1 MDSMD
6 PMDYSLP
13 GSSVHGILQA
23 RILEWVA
30 VSFSWGSSQPRDQTQ
45 VSCIAG
51 GSFTI
56 WPTACQCREHTFD
69 PWSGKIPRVMEQL
82 SLCCSLT
89 RETTAMR
96 SLGTAAR
103 ESLSSNEDPAQPKIK
118 VNKFL
123 KLFFKR
129 ATKMKRQ
136 IVFAVSLHGKAY
148 VRYAKWPL
156 YIIIVCKFYLYIW
169 IKFGQFS
176 QKEESELT
184 NLFLKVFIEFVII
197 FFLFYILVFW
207 GMWDLNFPT
216 RVWTHNPE
224 LEGKVLTTGP
234 REKSLS

>member
-1 MDSMD
+1 MGSCFLLLGIFPTQGSNPGLLHCQWILYHLTHCLPVQGTHVWSLIWKDHTCHGTAK
-6 PMDYSLP
+6 PM
-13 GSSVHGILQA
+13 
-23 RILEWVA
+23 
-30 VSFSWGSSQPRDQTQ
+30 
-45 VSCIAG
+45 
-51 GSFTI
+51 
-56 WPTACQCREHTFD
+56 
-69 PWSGKIPRVMEQL
+69 
-82 SLCCSLT
+82 CSLT

-136 IVFAVSLHGKAY
+136 IIFAVSLHGKAY

-169 IKFGQFS
+169 VKFGQFS
-176 QKEESELT
+176 QKEETELT
-184 NLFLKVFIEFVII
+184 NLFLKVFIKFVII

-207 GMWDLNFPT
+207 GMWILTSQPGF
-216 RVWTHNPE
+216 E
-224 LEGKVLTTGP
+224 LTTLNWKA
-234 REKSLS
+234 KS